1 MADVADAF
9 AELRI
14 FLTETPDPRKR
25 QGIRRELG
33 DVLFM
38 ALIAI
43 IAGVNSA
50 ETMEVFEE
58 THKDSFRQ
66 RCGLRARV
74 PSQDTFLRVL
84 AALDPIAFGK
94 VFQRWV
100 DSIWRVEGQ
109 PGHISIDG
117 KTPRGSF
124 SNAAGTGPVH
134 SVSAW
139 LCNKGIVLGQVKVDS
154 QSNEII
160 AIPAL
165 IKLLDI
171 KGCTITIDAMGCQ
184 RAIAQQIVETGGD
197 YILALKENQ
206 PSLCKE
212 VTEFFADAEQTTRPL
227 DDPAPIISVDEQT
240 SKGHGRVETRRCTLA
255 RDLSWI
261 TNSQQWPGLTA
272 IAKIE
277 RTRTT
282 ISTNKTSHDSAH
294 FIGSSS
300 TATATDVESIIQD
313 HWGIEN
319 TLHWTLDIT
328 FQEDAARIRTKNA
341 AQNFSI
347 IRRAALNLRNAAP
360 EPRTKK
366 KISLSLRRFICSA
379 RYDYLETVLRLPPEA
394 AQA

>member
-1 MADVADAF
+1 MSDVVEAF

-14 FLTETPDPRKR
+14 LLTETPDPRNR
-25 QGIRRELG
+25 QGIRHELA
-33 DVLFM
+33 DVLFI
-38 ALIAI
+38 ALVAI

-50 ETMEVFEE
+50 ETMEIFAE
-58 THKDSFRQ
+58 THKDWFRQ

-84 AALDPIAFGK
+84 AALDPIEFGK

-100 DSIWRVEGQ
+100 DSIWGVEGRS
-109 PGHISIDG
+109 GHIAIDG
-117 KTPRGSF
+117 KTLRGSF
-124 SNAAGTGPVH
+124 NHAAGTGPVH

-154 QSNEII
+154 KSNEIV
-160 AIPAL
+160 AIPAP

-184 RAIAQQIVETGGD
+184 RAIAQQIVESGGH

-212 VTEFFADAEQTTRPL
+212 VTEFFADAEQQTRPL
-227 DDPAPIISVDEQT
+227 DDPAPIVSVEEQT
-240 SKGHGRVETRRCTLA
+240 SKGHGRVEVRRCTVA

-261 TNSQQWPGLTA
+261 TSSQQWPGLTA
-272 IAKIE
+272 VAKIE

-282 ISTNKTSHDSAH
+282 ISTNKTTHESAY
-294 FIGSSS
+294 FIVSNPN
-300 TATATDVESIIQD
+300 ATATDVESIVRD

-319 TLHWTLDIT
+319 TLHWTLDMT

-347 IRRAALNLRNAAP
+347 MRRAALNLLKAAP
-360 EPRTKK
+360 EPLPKK
-366 KISLSLRRFICSA
+366 KTSLSNRRFICSA
-379 RYDYLETVLRLPPEA
+379 RYDYLETVLRLPPES
-394 AQA
+394 AQP